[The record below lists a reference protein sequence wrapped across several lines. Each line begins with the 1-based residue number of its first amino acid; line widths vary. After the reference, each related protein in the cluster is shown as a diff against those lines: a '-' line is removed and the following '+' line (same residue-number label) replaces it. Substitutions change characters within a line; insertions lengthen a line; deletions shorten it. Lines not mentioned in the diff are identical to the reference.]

1 MTMTGRKLIEKL
13 LELDDE
19 ILDKAQVK
27 FYNPKYEAYEVID
40 KLSVLEEM
48 IRKNGE
54 MVDTGRNFILL
65 NEE

>member
-1 MTMTGRKLIEKL
+1 MTGRRLIEKL

-27 FYNPKYEAYEVID
+27 FYNPKYEAYEAVDEI
-40 KLSVLEEM
+40 SVLEEM

>member
-1 MTMTGRKLIEKL
+1 MTGRRLIEKL

-27 FYNPKYEAYEVID
+27 FYSPKYEVYEVID

-48 IRKNGE
+48 KRKNGE
-54 MVDTGRNFILL
+54 MVDTGRNFILF

>member
-1 MTMTGRKLIEKL
+1 MTGRKLIEKL

-48 IRKNGE
+48 IKKTERW
-54 MVDTGRNFILL
+54 
-65 NEE
+65 

>member
-1 MTMTGRKLIEKL
+1 M
-13 LELDDE
+13 
-19 ILDKAQVK
+19 K
-27 FYNPKYEAYEVID
+27 FNNPKYEAYEVID

-54 MVDTGRNFILL
+54 MVDTGRNFILF

>member
-1 MTMTGRKLIEKL
+1 MTGRRLIEKL

-27 FYNPKYEAYEVID
+27 FYSPKYEVYEVID

-48 IRKNGE
+48 KRKNGE

>member
-1 MTMTGRKLIEKL
+1 MTGRRLIEKL

-27 FYNPKYEAYEVID
+27 FYSPKYEVYEVID

-54 MVDTGRNFILL
+54 MVDTGRNFILF

>member
-1 MTMTGRKLIEKL
+1 MTGRRLIEKL
-13 LELDDE
+13 LELDDG
-19 ILDKAQVK
+19 ILDKCQVK
-27 FYNPKYEAYEVID
+27 FYNSKYEAYEVVDEIN
-40 KLSVLEEM
+40 VLDEM

>member
-1 MTMTGRKLIEKL
+1 MTGRRLIEKL

-27 FYNPKYEAYEVID
+27 FYNPKYEAYEAVDEI
-40 KLSVLEEM
+40 SELEEM
-48 IRKNGE
+48 KRKNGE